1 MGARPLSRLGPG
13 GGRGPQRGGGIQ
25 QLLRELL
32 QARNKQLALAAA
44 TLLLLGLCLLLQAGS
59 PSDGQ
64 PAGVVQQQWGGRRSA
79 IEVVPA
85 VAGQAAPEQTATEQ
99 AAAAAGLVATE
110 QVGVQQQQLPSQQ
123 AATEQVGMQQQQL
136 PAQQAATEQ
145 VGVQQQLPSQ
155 QVATEQVGVQQ
166 QLPAQQ
172 VATEQVGVQQQ
183 LSAEAVAAATAA
195 VNASAEVHGFVTKQ
209 GPADPRNWHPSFKS
223 FRQTRL
229 QTWLQR
235 RQQALLAGACS
246 GHLKNMAWSRWCC
259 WLPSS
264 G

>member
-145 VGVQQQLPSQ
+145 VGVQQQLP
-155 QVATEQVGVQQ
+155 
-166 QLPAQQ
+166 AQQ